1 MTPVLEGGSRLAGGK
16 KIWKFLLRL
25 LGVVLFVALL
35 ALLAGTLILA
45 KPQEDKAETAA
56 AKPSADARPAVTVE
70 QESDLFSL
78 VSDFPAPVMS
88 YMSGSGMTFVSATSA
103 DLAYAGGFARIAVLY
118 WQTAEGVP
126 VTLRTVW
133 PADALSL
140 LEDGYHFMPYA
151 GPALF
156 GSASVRME
164 NDETVRLHTATD
176 QALYVVLLPRSLSSQ
191 VSTLCSSLQLYSA
204 AAD

>member
-1 MTPVLEGGSRLAGGK
+1 MADGK
-16 KIWKFLLRL
+16 KIRKTALRII
-25 LGVVLFVALL
+25 GAVIAAALL
-35 ALLAGTLILA
+35 ALLAASLILA
-45 KPQEDKAETAA
+45 KPQGEETETA
-56 AKPSADARPAVTVE
+56 SARPSQDASPAVSISSE
-70 QESDLFSL
+70 ADLVGLISA
-78 VSDFPAPVMS
+78 FPAPVMS
-88 YMSGSGMTFVSATSA
+88 FMSGSGMTFVSATSA

>member
-1 MTPVLEGGSRLAGGK
+1 MADGK
-16 KIWKFLLRL
+16 KIRKTALRII
-25 LGVVLFVALL
+25 GAVIAAALL
-35 ALLAGTLILA
+35 ALLAASLILA
-45 KPQEDKAETAA
+45 KPQGEQTETA
-56 AKPSADARPAVTVE
+56 SARPSQDASPAVSISSE
-70 QESDLFSL
+70 ADLVGLISA
-78 VSDFPAPVMS
+78 FPAPVMS
-88 YMSGSGMTFVSATSA
+88 FMSGSGMTFVSATSA

-156 GSASVRME
+156 GETSVRME

>member
-1 MTPVLEGGSRLAGGK
+1 MADGK
-16 KIWKFLLRL
+16 KIRKTALRII
-25 LGVVLFVALL
+25 GAVIAAALL
-35 ALLAGTLILA
+35 ALLAASLILA
-45 KPQEDKAETAA
+45 KPQGEETETAA
-56 AKPSADARPAVTVE
+56 ARPSQDASPAVSINSE
-70 QESDLFSL
+70 NDL
-78 VSDFPAPVMS
+78 VSLISAFPAPVMS
-88 YMSGSGMTFVSATSA
+88 FMSGSGMTFVSATSA

-156 GSASVRME
+156 GGASVRME

-204 AAD
+204 TAD

>member
-1 MTPVLEGGSRLAGGK
+1 MADGK
-16 KIWKFLLRL
+16 KIRKTV
-25 LGVVLFVALL
+25 LGLISAVLGTALL
-35 ALLAGTLILA
+35 ALLAASLILA
-45 KPQEDKAETAA
+45 KPQGEETETAA
-56 AKPSADARPAVTVE
+56 ARPSQDASPAVSISSE
-70 QESDLFSL
+70 NDLVGLISA
-78 VSDFPAPVMS
+78 FPAPVMS
-88 YMSGSGMTFVSATSA
+88 FMSGSGMTFVSATSA
-103 DLAYAGGFARIAVLY
+103 DAALDGGFGRVATLY

>member
-1 MTPVLEGGSRLAGGK
+1 MADGK
-16 KIWKFLLRL
+16 KIRKTAFRII
-25 LGVVLFVALL
+25 GAVIAAALL
-35 ALLAGTLILA
+35 ALLAASLILA
-45 KPQEDKAETAA
+45 KPQEEEAETAA
-56 AKPSADARPAVTVE
+56 ARPSQDASPAVSISSE
-70 QESDLFSL
+70 ANL
-78 VSDFPAPVMS
+78 VGLISAFPAPVMS
-88 YMSGSGMTFVSATSA
+88 FMSGSGMTFVSATSA

-176 QALYVVLLPRSLSSQ
+176 QALYVVLLPRALSGQ
-191 VSTLCSSLQLYSA
+191 VSSLCSSLQLYSA
-204 AAD
+204 NPAD

>member
-1 MTPVLEGGSRLAGGK
+1 MADGK
-16 KIWKFLLRL
+16 KIRKTALRII
-25 LGVVLFVALL
+25 GAVIAAALL
-35 ALLAGTLILA
+35 ALLAASLILA
-45 KPQEDKAETAA
+45 KPQGEETETA
-56 AKPSADARPAVTVE
+56 SARPSQDASPAVSISSE
-70 QESDLFSL
+70 ADLVGLISA
-78 VSDFPAPVMS
+78 FPAPVMS
-88 YMSGSGMTFVSATSA
+88 FMSGSGMTFVSATSA
-103 DLAYAGGFARIAVLY
+103 DLAYGGGFARIAVLY

-156 GSASVRME
+156 GGASVRME

>member
-1 MTPVLEGGSRLAGGK
+1 MADGK
-16 KIWKFLLRL
+16 KIRKSLLRII
-25 LGVVLFVALL
+25 GAVIAAALL
-35 ALLAGTLILA
+35 ALLAASLILA
-45 KPQEDKAETAA
+45 KPQEEKSETAV
-56 AKPSADARPAVTVE
+56 ARPSENASPAVSI
-70 QESDLFSL
+70 QSESDLVSL
-78 VSDFPAPVMS
+78 ISAFPAPVMS
-88 YMSGSGMTFVSATSA
+88 FMSGSGMTFISATSS
-103 DLAYAGGFARIAVLY
+103 DVAYGGGFARIAVLY

-176 QALYVVLLPRSLSSQ
+176 QALYVVLLPRALSGQ
-191 VSTLCSSLQLYSA
+191 VSSLCGSLQLYSA
-204 AAD
+204 TAD

>member
-1 MTPVLEGGSRLAGGK
+1 MADGK
-16 KIWKFLLRL
+16 KIRKTALRII
-25 LGVVLFVALL
+25 GAVIAAALL
-35 ALLAGTLILA
+35 ALLAASLILA
-45 KPQEDKAETAA
+45 KPQGEETETAT
-56 AKPSADARPAVTVE
+56 ARPSQDASPAVSINSE
-70 QESDLFSL
+70 NDLVDLISA
-78 VSDFPAPVMS
+78 FPAPVMS
-88 YMSGSGMTFVSATSA
+88 FLSGSGMTFVSATSA

-176 QALYVVLLPRSLSSQ
+176 QALYVVLLPRLLSSQ

-204 AAD
+204 SAD

>member
-1 MTPVLEGGSRLAGGK
+1 MADGK
-16 KIWKFLLRL
+16 KIRKTALRII
-25 LGVVLFVALL
+25 GAVIAAALL
-35 ALLAGTLILA
+35 ALLAASLILA
-45 KPQEDKAETAA
+45 KPQGEETETAA
-56 AKPSADARPAVTVE
+56 ARPSQDASPAVSISSE
-70 QESDLFSL
+70 ADLVGLISA
-78 VSDFPAPVMS
+78 FPAPVMS
-88 YMSGSGMTFVSATSA
+88 FMSGSGMTFVSATSA

-176 QALYVVLLPRSLSSQ
+176 QALYVVLLPRALSSQ
-191 VSTLCSSLQLYSA
+191 VSTLCGSLQLYSA
-204 AAD
+204 TAD

>member
-1 MTPVLEGGSRLAGGK
+1 MADGK
-16 KIWKFLLRL
+16 KIRKTALRII
-25 LGVVLFVALL
+25 GAVIAAALL
-35 ALLAGTLILA
+35 ALLAASLILA
-45 KPQEDKAETAA
+45 KPQGEETETAA
-56 AKPSADARPAVTVE
+56 ARPSQDASPAVSINSE
-70 QESDLFSL
+70 NDL
-78 VSDFPAPVMS
+78 VSLISAFPAPVMS
-88 YMSGSGMTFVSATSA
+88 FMSGSGMTFVSATSA
-103 DLAYAGGFARIAVLY
+103 DLAYGGGFARIAVLY

-156 GSASVRME
+156 GGASVRME